1 VPPNENS
8 FARRELSTPRKGF
21 DAGKIPPNVLT
32 RSVYP
37 FLGKKSKRVLLGPG
51 IGRDA
56 AIVHLDKRILVFST
70 DPITGASRHIGAHAV
85 HVNANDIAVAGAVP
99 LWFLCTTLVPPGT
112 NESVLRGIMREVDK
126 EARKLGISV
135 VGGHTEATPELKHP
149 VVAGFMVGESK
160 SGKYLTAAG
169 AHEGDAL
176 LMTKTAGVE
185 GTAVLAADHAA
196 LLKQKGVDSRT
207 INRARVFSNKISVVK
222 EALIASKLKG
232 VTAMHDP
239 TEGGVLN
246 GLWELAEA
254 SGKGI
259 VVESDKIPIAS
270 ETGTISAALK
280 LDPLKL
286 LGSGSLVIAVAAS
299 KKASVQGR
307 LDRNGIRVTE
317 IGRLTGRDKGRFLLS
332 RGRLKKLTAVYR
344 DELYKI

>member
-1 VPPNENS
+1 MRPNENNLGK
-8 FARRELSTPRKGF
+8 RELSTPRKGF
-21 DAGKIPPNVLT
+21 DAGKIPPTVLI

-112 NESVLRGIMREVDK
+112 TETVLRGIMREVDK

-135 VGGHTEATPELKHP
+135 IGGHTEATPELKHP
-149 VVAGFMVGESK
+149 VIAGFMVGESK
-160 SGKYLTAAG
+160 SGAYLTAAG

-176 LMTKTAGVE
+176 LMTKTAGIE
-185 GTAVLAADHAA
+185 GTAVLAADHST
-196 LLKQKGVDSRT
+196 LLKQKGVDNRT
-207 INRARVFSNKISVVK
+207 IRRALRLSSSISVVK
-222 EALIASKLKG
+222 EALIASKTKV

-259 VVESDKIPIAS
+259 FVESEKIPIAS
-270 ETGTISAALK
+270 ETRTISAALN

-286 LGSGSLVIAVAAS
+286 LSSGSLVLTVAPLRKAAV
-299 KKASVQGR
+299 QDR
-307 LDRNGIRVTE
+307 LNRNGIRVAE
-317 IGRLTGRDKGRFLLS
+317 IGRLTGRDKGRYLLR
-332 RGRLKKLTAVYR
+332 RGRETKLMAVYR
-344 DELYKI
+344 DELYQI

>member
-1 VPPNENS
+1 MPLNENS
-8 FARRELSTPRKGF
+8 LGKRDLPAPSTSF
-21 DAGKIPPNVLT
+21 ETGKIPPQVLT

-37 FLGKKSKRVLLGPG
+37 YLGKRSKRVVLGPG

-56 AIVHLDKRILVFST
+56 AIVHLDKRVLVFST
-70 DPITGASRHIGAHAV
+70 DPITGASRHIGAHAI

-112 NESVLRGIMREVDK
+112 KESDLRGIMREVDK
-126 EARKLGISV
+126 EARKLGITV
-135 VGGHTEATPELKHP
+135 IGGHTEATHELKHP
-149 VVAGFMVGESK
+149 IIAGFMIGESK
-160 SGKYLTAAG
+160 RGALLTAEDAN
-169 AHEGDAL
+169 EGDKL
-176 LMTKTAGVE
+176 LMTKTAGIE
-185 GTAVLAADHAA
+185 GTAVLAADHSA
-196 LLKQKGVDSRT
+196 LLMQKGVDAGTVSSGR
-207 INRARVFSNKISVVK
+207 RFSNQISIVK
-222 EALIASKLKG
+222 EALVASKTKG

-270 ETGTISAALK
+270 ETQTISDALK

-299 KKASVQGR
+299 RKAAVQNR
-307 LDRNGIRVTE
+307 LNRTGIRVTE
-317 IGRLTGRDKGRFLLS
+317 IGRLMRRGKGRFMI
-332 RGRLKKLTAVYR
+332 RDGRTRALTAVYR